1 MEEQKDSKE
10 ENQEYSFLQETIK
23 EKQGGIRKFFFRAAG
38 WGLVFGVCASLS
50 FFALKPMLDE
60 RFQDNPQEVTIPQD
74 EDEVEGE
81 EENQDQEQTEPVI
94 LNDDS
99 YRQMQQ
105 ELKAAS
111 VKAGKSM
118 VEIVG
123 WTESQGEAKE
133 ASGNNISGLIVADNG
148 RELLVLGKKIPE
160 EEAEKLQIVFC
171 DGQSYPASL
180 KKSDSILG
188 FGIYAVNRADIL
200 DTTWT
205 QIETATLGSSNVVK
219 NGDVVIAAGRPF
231 GVNEAVGYGLVVSN
245 EDRAELTDG
254 HYQLLRTDI
263 TGIENG
269 SGFVVNR
276 DGAVVAVIDQNMAE
290 EGNEKL
296 ITGYGISDIKN
307 IIECLSNGKSVPYI
321 GIRGGD
327 VTNEIEEAGVPQG
340 IYVKEVEV
348 ESPAMAAGIQSGD
361 VITCIEDIQITSYDI
376 YHSVL
381 MRKSEGD
388 KIIIKGLRQGAD
400 GYVDIEFNVTV
411 GSKK

>member
-1 MEEQKDSKE
+1 MEEQKDPKE

-23 EKQGGIRKFFFRAAG
+23 ENQGGIRKFFFRAAG

-123 WTESQGEAKE
+123 WTESQGESKE

-148 RELLVLGKKIPE
+148 RELLVFGKKIPE

-245 EDRAELTDG
+245 EDRAELADG
-254 HYQLLRTDI
+254 YYQLLRTDI
-263 TGIENG
+263 IGIENG

-276 DGAVVAVIDQNMAE
+276 DGAVIAVIDQNMAK

-307 IIECLSNGKSVPYI
+307 IIECLPNGKSVPYI

-361 VITCIEDIQITSYDI
+361 VITYIEDTKITSYDI